1 MSHSESQP
9 DTIDC
14 LFMTIL
20 NFLLPFYLAGAGG
33 NAEIARIAIADL
45 VEAYDAATVRELDL
59 AGRLV
64 GYSAAAMDSL
74 RLSMRADLSDR
85 KILQYRNNAV
95 ALGRLAEQSRLLLE
109 AMQTRRQQAHA
120 QHPMPHPR
128 PAPVSPPKPSAP
140 PHGRP
145 PAQPHAQ
152 AHPAHAHPA
161 SAIETDPQFI
171 CDMATMK
178 HNMLAMLTSLQ
189 AETTAPEPNPDQPPK
204 RPAI

>member
-14 LFMTIL
+14 LFTTIL
-20 NFLLPFYLAGAGG
+20 DFLLPFYLAGAGG

-45 VEAYDAATVRELDL
+45 VEAYDAATTRELDL

-64 GYSAAAMDSL
+64 GYNAAAMDNL

-109 AMQTRRQQAHA
+109 AMQTKRQQAHA
-120 QHPMPHPR
+120 QHPMPQPR
-128 PAPVSPPKPSAP
+128 PAPVAPPKPSAP
-140 PHGRP
+140 PHGQP
-145 PAQPHAQ
+145 PAQPHAS
-152 AHPAHAHPA
+152 AHPAQAYPP
-161 SAIETDPQFI
+161 SAVEGDPQFI
-171 CDMATMK
+171 CDIATMK
-178 HNMLAMLTSLQ
+178 HNMLAVLADLQ
-189 AETTAPEPNPDQPPK
+189 GAATALEPNPDQPPK
-204 RPAI
+204 RSAI

>member
-1 MSHSESQP
+1 MSHPKSQP
-9 DTIDC
+9 STVDC
-14 LFMTIL
+14 LFTTIL
-20 NFLLPFYLAGAGG
+20 SFLLPFYLTGAGG
-33 NAEIARIAIADL
+33 NADIARIAIADL
-45 VEAYDAATVRELDL
+45 VEAYDAATTRELDL

-74 RLSMRADLSDR
+74 QLSMRADLSDR

-109 AMQTRRQQAHA
+109 ALQTKRQQAHA
-120 QHPMPHPR
+120 QQPMPQPR

-145 PAQPHAQ
+145 PAQPHA
-152 AHPAHAHPA
+152 
-161 SAIETDPQFI
+161 SSIEGDPPFI

-178 HNMLAMLTSLQ
+178 HNMLAMLASLQ
-189 AETTAPEPNPDQPPK
+189 AESTALEPNPDHPPK
-204 RPAI
+204 RSAI